1 MSAIL
6 LDTHFLYWWMTADPK
21 LGAAEELIASGT
33 VIVSAASQWELVL
46 KNAAG
51 KLSLPNAPIAAA
63 ISREGFEL
71 IPIRPTHV
79 DAVRKLPPGLAD
91 PFDRLLLATAMTENL
106 TLLTRDR
113 ALLAFASKLDPAVVR
128 RA

>member
-21 LGAAEELIASGT
+21 LGSAEEVIASAT
-33 VIVSAASQWELVL
+33 VSVSAASQWELVL

-51 KLSLPNAPIAAA
+51 KLSLPDSSIAAA
-63 ISREGFEL
+63 ITREGFEL

-79 DAVRKLPPGLAD
+79 DAVRKLPPGLTN
-91 PFDRLLLATAMTENL
+91 PFDRLLLATAMIEDL
-106 TLLTRDR
+106 TLLTRDQG
-113 ALLAFASKLDPAVVR
+113 LLALAPKLGAAVVR